1 MEFLCIRVQGLLTV
15 SSNLTKYVLPLLL
28 ILSVSD
34 IDFYVGYPLLDEQRY
49 ILILLTSLG
58 YSFKRIEIP
67 LIYVGLALFVS
78 YPYLTEYANYNKLLL
93 YCISIP
99 LCSLVL
105 ISCYLTSGKSFGIIL
120 GLFLI
125 YPLFLDINYL
135 DLISHIVIDNTAMLG
150 MSIAIMCGIVFL
162 FVLVGQILVYF
173 GIIDFLMKYIIKYVR
188 SPGRVAI
195 LSSAVFGSVSGSAV
209 ANVMSTGQL
218 TIPLMIKCGYS
229 KVRAAA
235 YEAVASTGGQLMP
248 PVMGAAAFLMAEILM
263 VSYWDVVLVSI
274 FPAVTFYI
282 LLLLT
287 TPKLSSLDIIPEYK
301 GFVKKNLAESIS
313 NAMFSLIILS
323 AAIGLIIG
331 IMDQTGLSFHI
342 TSILNVVSGGN
353 TFFLLTLVAILCI
366 ILGMGMPTSSTYL
379 LVAIVAAPSLIEAG
393 ITDIYA
399 HLFVLYFGVL
409 SMVTPPVALSS
420 FTAAKI
426 ADANPIKVSLMSMLL
441 AWPLYI
447 FPFIFVWL

>member
-1 MEFLCIRVQGLLTV
+1 MFVFIGQLLV
-15 SSNLTKYVLPLLL
+15 Y
-28 ILSVSD
+28 
-34 IDFYVGYPLLDEQRY
+34 YG
-49 ILILLTSLG
+49 
-58 YSFKRIEIP
+58 
-67 LIYVGLALFVS
+67 
-78 YPYLTEYANYNKLLL
+78 
-93 YCISIP
+93 
-99 LCSLVL
+99 
-105 ISCYLTSGKSFGIIL
+105 
-120 GLFLI
+120 
-125 YPLFLDINYL
+125 
-135 DLISHIVIDNTAMLG
+135 VIDSL
-150 MSIAIMCGIVFL
+150 I
-162 FVLVGQILVYF
+162 
-173 GIIDFLMKYIIKYVR
+173 KYIIRYIE

-229 KVRAAA
+229 RVRAAS

-248 PVMGAAAFLMAEILM
+248 PVMGAAAFLMAELLM

-287 TPKLSSLDIIPEYK
+287 TPKLSSIDIIPEYQ
-301 GFVKKNLAESIS
+301 GSVKKNLAESIS

-331 IMDQTGLSFHI
+331 VMDQTGLSFQI
-342 TSILNVVSGGN
+342 TSILNLISGGN

-379 LVAIVAAPSLIEAG
+379 LVAIVAAPTLIDAG

-447 FPFIFVWL
+447 FPFIFVWF

>member
-1 MEFLCIRVQGLLTV
+1 MMVQKLLTV

-34 IDFYVGYPLLDEQRY
+34 IDFYVGYPLLDEQWY
-49 ILILLTSLG
+49 VLILLSSLG
-58 YSFKRIEIP
+58 CAFKRIEIP
-67 LIYVGLALFVS
+67 LLCIGLALFFS
-78 YPYLTEYANYNKLLL
+78 YPYLTEYANYHKLLL
-93 YCISIP
+93 YFISIP
-99 LCSLVL
+99 LCGLVL
-105 ISCYLTSGKSFGIIL
+105 VSCYLTSGKSFGIIL
-120 GLFLI
+120 AAFLT
-125 YPLFLDINYL
+125 YPLFLDMDYF

-150 MSIAIMCGIVFL
+150 MSVSIMCGIVFL

-218 TIPLMIKCGYS
+218 TIPLMIRCGYS

-287 TPKLSSLDIIPEYK
+287 TPKLSSIDIIPQYK
-301 GFVKKNLAESIS
+301 APVKKNLAESIS

-342 TSILNVVSGGN
+342 TSILNVASGGN
-353 TFFLLTLVAILCI
+353 TFLLLTMVAILCI

-379 LVAIVAAPSLIEAG
+379 LVAIVAAPSLIDAG

-447 FPFIFVWL
+447 FPFIFVWF

>member
-1 MEFLCIRVQGLLTV
+1 
-15 SSNLTKYVLPLLL
+15 
-28 ILSVSD
+28 
-34 IDFYVGYPLLDEQRY
+34 
-49 ILILLTSLG
+49 
-58 YSFKRIEIP
+58 
-67 LIYVGLALFVS
+67 
-78 YPYLTEYANYNKLLL
+78 
-93 YCISIP
+93 
-99 LCSLVL
+99 
-105 ISCYLTSGKSFGIIL
+105 LTSGKSFGIIL

-229 KVRAAA
+229 KVRATASYAAA

-342 TSILNVVSGGN
+342 TSILNIVSGGN
-353 TFFLLTLVAILCI
+353 TFILLTLVAILCI

-393 ITDIYA
+393 ITDI
-399 HLFVLYFGVL
+399 
-409 SMVTPPVALSS
+409 
-420 FTAAKI
+420 
-426 ADANPIKVSLMSMLL
+426 
-441 AWPLYI
+441 
-447 FPFIFVWL
+447 

>member
-1 MEFLCIRVQGLLTV
+1 MISL
-15 SSNLTKYVLPLLL
+15 NLSKYLLPLFL
-28 ILSVSD
+28 ILGVSD
-34 IDFYVGYPLLDEQRY
+34 IDFYIGYPIFDEQWF
-49 ILILLTSLG
+49 ILILLSALG
-58 YSFKRIEIP
+58 YAFKKFDLP
-67 LIYVGLALFVS
+67 LLIIGILLFLY
-78 YPYLTEYANYNKLLL
+78 YPYLTEYANYEKLLL
-93 YCISIP
+93 YFISVPICI
-99 LCSLVL
+99 LVL
-105 ISCYLTSGKSFGIIL
+105 ISCYLTSGKAFGVIL
-120 GLFLI
+120 LGFLT
-125 YPLFLDINYL
+125 YPLFLDIKYL

-150 MSIAIMCGIVFL
+150 MSISIMCGIVFL
-162 FVLVGQILVYF
+162 FVLAGQILVRL
-173 GIIDFLMKYIIKYVR
+173 GIIDIMIRFILKRVK

-195 LSSAVFGSVSGSAV
+195 LSSAIFGSVSGSAV

-218 TIPLMIKCGYS
+218 TIPLMIQCGYT

-263 VSYWDVVLVSI
+263 ISYWEVVWVAI
-274 FPAVTFYI
+274 PPAIAFYT

-287 TPKLSSLDIIPEYK
+287 TPKVSLDTIPEYK
-301 GFVKKNLAESIS
+301 NSVKTNLIKSIS
-313 NAMFSLIILS
+313 DSMYSLIILS

-331 IMDQTGLSFHI
+331 VMDQTGLSFQI
-342 TSILNVVSGGN
+342 TSILNIVSGRN
-353 TFFLLTLVAILCI
+353 SILLLIMVAILCI

-379 LVAIVAAPSLIEAG
+379 LVAIVAAPALIEAG

-409 SMVTPPVALSS
+409 SMITPPVALSS

-426 ADANPIKVSLMSMLL
+426 AKTNPIITALTSMYI

-447 FPFIFVWL
+447 MPFIFVWF

>member
-1 MEFLCIRVQGLLTV
+1 MELNLLTKL
-15 SSNLTKYVLPLLL
+15 SISKYLLPFFL

-34 IDFYVGYPLLDEQRY
+34 IDFYVGHPLLDEQWY
-49 ILILLTSLG
+49 ILILLISLG
-58 YSFKRIEIP
+58 YAFKRLEILLV
-67 LIYVGLALFVS
+67 LIGFTLFYF
-78 YPYLTEYANYNKLLL
+78 YPYLTEYANYNKQLL

-99 LCSLVL
+99 LCTLVL
-105 ISCYLTSGKSFGIIL
+105 VSCYLTSGKSFGIIL
-120 GLFLI
+120 GLFLA

-150 MSIAIMCGIVFL
+150 MSIAIMCGMVFL
-162 FVLVGQILVYF
+162 FVFIGQLLVYF
-173 GIIDFLMKYIIKYVR
+173 GVIDSLIKYIIRYIE
-188 SPGRVAI
+188 SPGKVAI

-229 KVRAAA
+229 RVRAAS

-248 PVMGAAAFLMAEILM
+248 PVMGAAAFLMAELLM

-287 TPKLSSLDIIPEYK
+287 TPKLSSIDIIPEYQ
-301 GFVKKNLAESIS
+301 GSVKKNLAESIS

-331 IMDQTGLSFHI
+331 VMDQTGLSFQI
-342 TSILNVVSGGN
+342 TSILNLISGGN

-379 LVAIVAAPSLIEAG
+379 LVAIVAAPTLIDAG

-447 FPFIFVWL
+447 FPFIFVWF

>member
-1 MEFLCIRVQGLLTV
+1 MISL
-15 SSNLTKYVLPLLL
+15 NLSKYLLPLFL
-28 ILSVSD
+28 ILGVSD
-34 IDFYVGYPLLDEQRY
+34 IDFHIGYPIFDEQWF
-49 ILILLTSLG
+49 ILILLSALG
-58 YSFKRIEIP
+58 YAFKKFDLP
-67 LIYVGLALFVS
+67 LLIIGILLFLY
-78 YPYLTEYANYNKLLL
+78 YPYLTEYANYEKLLL
-93 YCISIP
+93 YFISVPICI
-99 LCSLVL
+99 LVL
-105 ISCYLTSGKSFGIIL
+105 ISCYFTSGKAFGVIL
-120 GLFLI
+120 LGFLT
-125 YPLFLDINYL
+125 YPLFLDIKYL

-150 MSIAIMCGIVFL
+150 MSISIMCGIVFL
-162 FVLVGQILVYF
+162 FVLAGQILVRL
-173 GIIDFLMKYIIKYVR
+173 GIIDIMIRFILKRVK

-195 LSSAVFGSVSGSAV
+195 LSSAIFGSVSGSAV

-218 TIPLMIKCGYS
+218 TIPLMIQCGYT

-263 VSYWDVVLVSI
+263 ISYWEVVWVAIL
-274 FPAVTFYI
+274 PAIAFYT

-287 TPKLSSLDIIPEYK
+287 TPKVSLDTIPEYK
-301 GFVKKNLAESIS
+301 NSVKTNLIKSIS
-313 NAMFSLIILS
+313 DSMYSLIILS

-331 IMDQTGLSFHI
+331 VMDQTGLSFQI
-342 TSILNVVSGGN
+342 TSILNIVSGGSSI
-353 TFFLLTLVAILCI
+353 LLLIMVAILCI

-379 LVAIVAAPSLIEAG
+379 LVAIVAAPALIEAG

-409 SMVTPPVALSS
+409 SMITPPVALSS

-426 ADANPIKVSLMSMLL
+426 AKTNPIITALTSMYI

-447 FPFIFVWL
+447 MPFIFVWF

>member
-1 MEFLCIRVQGLLTV
+1 MFKC
-15 SSNLTKYVLPLLL
+15 VLVHTPLFL
-28 ILSVSD
+28 ILGVSD
-34 IDFYVGYPLLDEQRY
+34 IDFYIGYPIFDEQWF
-49 ILILLTSLG
+49 ILILLSALG
-58 YSFKRIEIP
+58 YAFKKFDLP
-67 LIYVGLALFVS
+67 LLIIGILLFLY
-78 YPYLTEYANYNKLLL
+78 YPYLTEYANYEKLLL
-93 YCISIP
+93 YFISVPICI
-99 LCSLVL
+99 LVL
-105 ISCYLTSGKSFGIIL
+105 ISCYLTSGKAFGVIL
-120 GLFLI
+120 LGFLT
-125 YPLFLDINYL
+125 YPLFLDIKYL

-150 MSIAIMCGIVFL
+150 MSISIMCGIVFL
-162 FVLVGQILVYF
+162 FVLAGQILVRL
-173 GIIDFLMKYIIKYVR
+173 GIIDIMIRFILKRVK

-195 LSSAVFGSVSGSAV
+195 LSSAIFGSVSGSAV

-218 TIPLMIKCGYS
+218 TIPLMIQCGYT

-263 VSYWDVVLVSI
+263 ISYWEVVWVAI
-274 FPAVTFYI
+274 PPAIAFYT

-287 TPKLSSLDIIPEYK
+287 TPKVSLDTIPEYK
-301 GFVKKNLAESIS
+301 NSVKTNLIKSIS
-313 NAMFSLIILS
+313 DSMYSLIILS

-331 IMDQTGLSFHI
+331 VMDQTGLSFQI
-342 TSILNVVSGGN
+342 TSILNIVSGRN
-353 TFFLLTLVAILCI
+353 SILLLIMVAILCI

-379 LVAIVAAPSLIEAG
+379 LVAIVAAPALIEAG

-409 SMVTPPVALSS
+409 SMITPPVALSS

-426 ADANPIKVSLMSMLL
+426 AKTNPIITALTSMYI

-447 FPFIFVWL
+447 MPFIFVWF